1 MTAQGKDGDTNVH
14 RRVAANSYHV
24 GTQSEASKRACLQ
37 PKDKSEGVADP
48 TKSVRTRMDLSP
60 QRLEEESDRKR
71 LSLHHKGT
79 FTTRSQHPVLQV
91 AIVDEG

>member
-1 MTAQGKDGDTNVH
+1 MPLDNTTSGVQFLADASVALYIALQRDMTVQGKDGETNVH
-14 RRVAANSYHV
+14 RRVAANSCHV
-24 GTQSEASKRACLQ
+24 GTQSEASKRAC
-37 PKDKSEGVADP
+37 PHH
-48 TKSVRTRMDLSP
+48 
-60 QRLEEESDRKR
+60 KR